1 MTINKKGIQLLAF
14 SALLFASSCKKDLN
28 LNPTDSFTEDKAYQ
42 NMDDVQYGVNT
53 CYARMGAYS
62 NDLYASA
69 LVSDEAKLGPDNSG
83 QGALTYRYQY
93 NSDGTTG
100 GDLIGAWS
108 SYYSV
113 LHQVNTVLPFIDKV
127 SGDAARKSEL
137 KGQLLGLRAICHFY
151 LMQSY
156 AGRYN
161 PTAPGV
167 PYIDYVNIFAQP
179 ARNTMGEVM
188 SRIENDM
195 TTAQSLLSST
205 TTFSDTVIN
214 KINLTAYQAKI
225 ALYKG
230 DYQKAIDYATTVI
243 NSGKASLPTTAN
255 ATTFGAIWQDA
266 STSEL
271 LFRIRYGTSSAIG
284 SLWTTITNDV
294 YITASDKLNSAFY
307 TNSDIRKAIYIGT
320 VAGKRFVKKY
330 EKSSRGGR
338 IVDLKVMRMPEM
350 YLIRAEAYAKNT
362 TPNLQAGTDDINA
375 LKKARIT
382 GYTAIPV
389 VASSQALV
397 DSAMNER
404 FRELCF
410 EGFRIFDLKRN
421 NLDVQRLGSDAG
433 SAWQTLTKDN
443 FRFVFPIPNDEILAN
458 KNMVQNSGY

>member
-1 MTINKKGIQLLAF
+1 MIINKKSIQLLAI
-14 SALLFASSCKKDLN
+14 SALFFASSCKKDLN

-42 NMDDVQYGVNT
+42 TMDDVQYGVNT

-62 NDLYASA
+62 SDLYSSA
-69 LVSDEAKLGPDNSG
+69 LVSDEGKLGPDNSG

-100 GDLIGAWS
+100 GDLVGAWS

-127 SGDAARKSEL
+127 SGDPARKSEL

-161 PTAPGV
+161 ATAMGV

-179 ARNTMGEVM
+179 ARNTMGDVM
-188 SRIENDM
+188 TKIEADM
-195 TTAQSLLSST
+195 TTAQSLLSSST
-205 TTFSDTVIN
+205 VFSDTVIN

-243 NSGKASLPTTAN
+243 NSNVKPLATGTAFTN
-255 ATTFGAIWQDA
+255 IWQDA

-284 SLWTTITNDV
+284 SMWTTVTNDV
-294 YITASDKLNSAFY
+294 YVTASDKLNAAFY
-307 TNSDIRKAIYIGT
+307 STNDVRKATYIGT

-338 IVDLKVMRMPEM
+338 IVDLKVMRIPEM
-350 YLIRAEAYAKNT
+350 YLIRAEAYAKIA

-375 LKKARIT
+375 LKSKRIT
-382 GYTAIPV
+382 GYTNIPAV
-389 VASSQALV
+389 GSSQALV

-421 NLDVQRLGSDAG
+421 NMDVQRLGSDAG

-458 KNMVQNSGY
+458 KNMVQNPGY